1 MTSEDVHTRLGEAAG
16 EFMQQVGQ
24 EGLNDLEAA
33 IEIINRRY
41 TTGPE
46 PERDR
51 EAAIAAAAACGLGRE
66 TLTSLATAW
75 REAKTREREA
85 MAALVGGV
93 VWASTHDHRPDIEIA
108 RTSGLARETVRKA
121 LGRHT

>member
-1 MTSEDVHTRLGEAAG
+1 MTSGDVHTRLGEAAG
-16 EFMQQVGQ
+16 EFMQRVGQ
-24 EGLNDLEAA
+24 EGLDDLEAA

-41 TTGPE
+41 TGPE

-66 TLTSLATAW
+66 TLTSLAESW